1 MTKTE
6 KKALDFEA
14 VVKRLDEITA
24 EMEKEGIALEDA
36 LKLYEEGVAL
46 VRLANERL
54 EDAERRVKMLKM
66 TAEGEIVEEDFPTG
80 QPEEGENRP

>member
-14 VVKRLDEITA
+14 AVKRLDEITA

-36 LKLYEEGVAL
+36 LKLYEEGVSL

-66 TAEGEIVEEDFPTG
+66 TAEGEMVEEDFPTC
-80 QPEEGENRP
+80 QSEEGENRS